1 MHLLKELEVK
11 VLIIDEINHVLAGT
25 ISKQRLFLNVIKYL
39 SNELNIPLVC
49 SGTKLAFN
57 AIQN

>member
-1 MHLLKELEVK
+1 M
-11 VLIIDEINHVLAGT
+11 IIDEINHVLAGT